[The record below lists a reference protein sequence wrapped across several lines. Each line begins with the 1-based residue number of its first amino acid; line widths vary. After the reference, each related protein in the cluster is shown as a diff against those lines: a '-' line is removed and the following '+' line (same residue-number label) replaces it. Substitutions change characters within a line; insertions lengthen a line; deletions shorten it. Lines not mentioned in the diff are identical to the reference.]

1 MKVKIKRL
9 CSNAVIP
16 KYSKTGDAGMDLY
29 CTKTEIEK
37 DGQGDCNLVCYTGI
51 SMEIPQGYVGL
62 IFPRSSV
69 SKTNL
74 WLRNAVGVIDSGYRG
89 EIICKFGYYKGL
101 MSKDTIYSVGD
112 RVAQIMILPHPTIQ
126 FEEVGKLSDTDRGDG
141 GFGSTGT

>member
-9 CSNAVIP
+9 TSNAVIP
-16 KYSKTGDAGMDLY
+16 SYSKTGDAGMDLY
-29 CTKTEIEK
+29 CTKVEIEK
-37 DGQGDCNLVCYTGI
+37 NGQGDCNLVCHTGL

-101 MSKDTIYSVGD
+101 MSQDTVYSVGD
-112 RVAQIMILPHPTIQ
+112 RVAQIMILPYPNIQ
-126 FEEVGKLSDTDRGDG
+126 FEEVGSLSDTERGQG
-141 GFGSTGT
+141 GFGSTGV

>member
-16 KYSKTGDAGMDLY
+16 KYSKVGDAGMDLY
-29 CTKTEIEK
+29 CTKTTVEK
-37 DGQGDCNLVCYTGI
+37 EGNGDLNLVCHTGI
-51 SMEIPQGYVGL
+51 AMEIPQGYVGL
-62 IFPRSSV
+62 IFPRSSI

-101 MSKDTIYSVGD
+101 MSKEFLYSVGD
-112 RVAQIMILPHPTIQ
+112 RVAQIMILPHPSIQ
-126 FEEVGKLSDTDRGDG
+126 FEEVEELSDSERGQG
-141 GFGSTGT
+141 GFGSTGL